1 MNKKIVI
8 FDDDQEILTALSS
21 VLDFVDWD
29 LLTFSSGADAI
40 MLISKENP
48 DLVLMDVFLDGFDG
62 RQICRSLKENSSLRH
77 IPVIL
82 ISGQQNEEM
91 AQNKDYGPDDFLS
104 KPFNIGDLID
114 KVYFQ
119 LATKSI

>member
-8 FDDDQEILTALSS
+8 FDDDKEILTALES

-29 LLTFSSGADAI
+29 LMTYASGQDALQVI
-40 MLISKENP
+40 TKEKP
-48 DLVLMDVFLDGFDG
+48 DLVLMDVLMDGCDG
-62 RQICRSLKENSSLRH
+62 REICRNIKEDSSLQH

-82 ISGQQNEEM
+82 ISGLQNTGIK
-91 AQNKDYGPDDFLS
+91 NKDFGPNDFLA
-104 KPFNIGDLID
+104 KPFNAGDLID

-119 LATKSI
+119 LAS

>member
-8 FDDDQEILTALSS
+8 FDDDQDILTALAT

-29 LLTFSSGADAI
+29 LLTFSSGQDAI
-40 MLISKENP
+40 QVIAKEKP
-48 DLVLMDVFLDGFDG
+48 DLVLMDVMLDGYDG
-62 RQICRSLKENSSLRH
+62 REICRAIKEDTSTQH

-82 ISGQQNEEM
+82 ISGLQGTAITNQ
-91 AQNKDYGPDDFLS
+91 DYGPDDFLA
-104 KPFNIGDLID
+104 KPFNAGDLID

-119 LATKSI
+119 LAAS